1 MSLLRRGSS
10 LAALTLFFGACALEP
25 QTLVRTPRE
34 NVENG
39 QEARAEQAGAG
50 PRSVRRQRRDREASE
65 EGKDGEDGPE
75 EESEDGGQEEV
86 ASFEIDLTNFKDRLA
101 TLDAEELTEIMG
113 TPEFERSEPPAQI
126 WKYRTTI
133 CVVDVFLYD
142 DDGDLVVE
150 HVDLRGREEDTDE
163 VDERACFASIIQD
176 PNRAEGGGESLE
188 SSEDGDDSELTFEGG
203 ENDGEGEPAP
213 DGAPEDP

>member
-1 MSLLRRGSS
+1 MSLLRRGCS
-10 LAALTLFFGACALEP
+10 LAALTFFLGACALEP

-39 QEARAEQAGAG
+39 QEARADQAGAG
-50 PRSVRRQRRDREASE
+50 QRSVRRQRRNREASE
-65 EGKDGEDGPE
+65 DGPDGE
-75 EESEDGGQEEV
+75 SEGGGQEEV

-126 WKYRTTI
+126 WKYRTIT

-188 SSEDGDDSELTFEGG
+188 SSEDGDDSGLTFEGG
-203 ENDGEGEPAP
+203 ENDGEREPAP
-213 DGAPEDP
+213 DGAPEDS